1 MLWKELYV
9 ERKIVKILLK
19 VKYRKSKLINAAIK
33 IYYFCLLLLDD
44 HVAILHSFS

>member
-1 MLWKELYV
+1 MLKENS
-9 ERKIVKILLK
+9 KILLK

>member
-1 MLWKELYV
+1 MLKEKKK
-9 ERKIVKILLK
+9 KIE

-44 HVAILHSFS
+44 HIAILHAFS